1 MLLISGTGIPAAQG
15 KIFACCLDDVNPA
28 FPSDMDEPKYQI
40 GAGQLGTP
48 TTVN

>member
-1 MLLISGTGIPAAQG
+1 MLLISGTE
-15 KIFACCLDDVNPA
+15 